1 MLMPGLIMKDSFGPV
16 GIQLHGLK
24 DLVKQQLNDLLE
36 SMPEACT
43 PEHREEVQVL
53 QRKITYVLQS
63 GPGNYAQAIKRVV
76 GIPVLA
82 VIR

>member
-16 GIQLHGLK
+16 GIQPHGLK
-24 DLVKQQLNDLLE
+24 DPVKQQANDLLE
-36 SMPEACT
+36 SMPVVCT
-43 PEHREEVQVL
+43 PEHREVVQVL

-63 GPGNYAQAIKRVV
+63 GPGNYSQTINLVV
-76 GIPVLA
+76 VFPVLA